1 MIRGIS
7 AVMAVLLAA
16 AVAQAA
22 SVTVTQIKASGSGG
36 QVTVDPRLS
45 DIKESLTKQFRFS
58 RYDFL
63 ARSSSEVSSG
73 STSTWSL
80 KTGESLD
87 VRLDSAEGSGAN
99 TRYTLSLEV
108 YYVDN
113 RGKRQSEFRTQVR
126 LAKGGTF
133 LLGLGEYQDLGG
145 TMILAIK
152 AQ

>member
-1 MIRGIS
+1 MARGIS
-7 AVMAVLLAA
+7 AVLAVLLAA
-16 AVAQAA
+16 TVAQAA

-36 QVTVDPRLS
+36 QVTVDSRLS

-63 ARSSSEVSSG
+63 ARSSSEVKAG

-87 VRLDSAEGSGAN
+87 VRLDSAEGSGEN

-113 RGKRQSEFRTQVR
+113 RGQRQSEFRTQVR

-133 LLGLGEYQDLGG
+133 LLGLGEYKDLGG